1 MKLACS
7 LDRLLTRHGLSLTL
21 TVLHNEANYVNNSF
35 PQHDERRQDLE
46 DGQHI
51 SFKEA
56 IRDFRDF

>member
-1 MKLACS
+1 M

-21 TVLHNEANYVNNSF
+21 TVLHNEANYVNTSF